1 MRTEHRPAS
10 PTTFSLMGIDVAV
23 LADGGDT
30 ADAWEVIHQTVAP
43 GAGSPLHTLATDKL
57 FVVLEGDLT
66 LIVDGI
72 EHASEAGA
80 TATVPAGVPHRFEN
94 RADRPGRLLV
104 VTSGGGH
111 VAFLAGLAELA
122 AEGRPTPAAMAALA
136 AEHDVKILPTASS
149 AA

>member
-23 LADGGDT
+23 LADGADT
-30 ADAWEVIHQTVAP
+30 ADAWEAVHQTVAP
-43 GAGSPLHTLATDKL
+43 GAGSPMHTLATDKL
-57 FVVLEGDLT
+57 FVVLEGELT
-66 LIVDGI
+66 LIVDGT
-72 EHASEAGA
+72 EHVSEAGA

-111 VAFLAGLAELA
+111 VAFLGALAELA
-122 AEGRPTPAAMAALA
+122 AGGRPTPAAMAACA
-136 AEHDVKILPTASS
+136 AEHEVRILPSTS
-149 AA
+149 AVA